1 MIEPTITQNSA
12 LYFAHHRRSKQRAGF
27 FRRFGAAVRKGHP
40 DLRQQRPL
48 DGLFFWTRLRRDTG
62 R

>member
-12 LYFAHHRRSKQRAGF
+12 LYFAHHRRSKQRVGF
-27 FRRFGAAVRKGHP
+27 FRRFDAAVRK
-40 DLRQQRPL
+40 QRPL
-48 DGLFFWTRLRRDTG
+48 DDLFFWTRLRRNIG